1 MLFKE
6 SSSYVADL
14 TEALQLLDLEAVD
27 RLARAIHVAYL
38 RNRTVFFLG
47 NGGSAST
54 ASHLAADFSKLTT
67 RTGQARLRCLALV
80 DSVAAL
86 TAAGNDFAYEDV
98 FVEQLRTFLEP
109 GDVVVGISTSGRSKN
124 VLKAVEYANA
134 CNAFT
139 FGITGAD
146 GSALRNMTSDSLTV
160 ASLSVQQIEDVSMV
174 ACHIACLAVRD
185 LCMAHGRSVEMDYDV
200 RQAATGRPPAVA
212 NVNPAA

>member
-1 MLFKE
+1 MM
-6 SSSYVADL
+6 SNNASTYVADL
-14 TEALQLLDLEAVD
+14 TQALRLLDLQAVE
-27 RLARAIHVAYL
+27 RLAQAVHRAYL

-47 NGGSAST
+47 NGGSASS

-67 RTGQARLRCLALV
+67 RPGQARLRCMALV

-134 CNAFT
+134 CGAFT
-139 FGITGAD
+139 FGITGAEGD
-146 GSALRNMTSDSLTV
+146 ALRGMTADAITV
-160 ASLSVQQIEDVSMV
+160 ASLSVQQIEDVTMV
-174 ACHIACLAVRD
+174 AGHIACLATRD
-185 LCMAHGRSVEMDYDV
+185 KCLTEERPVDLTYVEA
-200 RQAATGRPPAVA
+200 QAARPAVA
-212 NVNPAA
+212 VNLNSAA

>member
-1 MLFKE
+1 MMSND
-6 SSSYVADL
+6 SSTYVADL
-14 TEALQLLDLEAVD
+14 TQALQLLDLQAVD
-27 RLARAIHVAYL
+27 RLAQAIHLAYL

-67 RTGQARLRCLALV
+67 RPGQARLRCMALV

-109 GDVVVGISTSGRSKN
+109 DDVVVGISTSGRSKN

-134 CNAFT
+134 CGAFT
-139 FGITGAD
+139 FGITGAEGD
-146 GSALRNMTSDSLTV
+146 ALRSLTADAITV
-160 ASLSVQQIEDVSMV
+160 ASLSVQQIEDVTMV
-174 ACHIACLAVRD
+174 AGHIACLATRD
-185 LCMAHGRSVEMDYDV
+185 RCLTEERPVDV
-200 RQAATGRPPAVA
+200 QYVDAARPVVPI
-212 NVNPAA
+212 NLNSAA

>member
-1 MLFKE
+1 MWTN
-6 SSSYVADL
+6 SGTYVAEL
-14 TEALQLLDLEAVD
+14 TQALRLLDLQAVD
-27 RLARAIHVAYL
+27 RLAQILHRAYL
-38 RNRTVFFLG
+38 RNRTVFFVG

-67 RTGQARLRCLALV
+67 RPGQARLRCMALV

-98 FVEQLRTFLEP
+98 FVEQLRTFMEP

-134 CNAFT
+134 CGAMT

-146 GSALRNMTSDSLTV
+146 GDALLAITADSIGIP
-160 ASLSVQQIEDVSMV
+160 SLSVQQIEDLTTV
-174 ACHIACLAVRD
+174 AGHIACLATRD
-185 LCMAHGRSVEMDYDV
+185 LCLSTERPIQIDDA
-200 RQAATGRPPAVA
+200 RPPIASDE
-212 NVNPAA
+212 PAAAANMSPAA